1 MRNFLKKYSSSSL
14 KCVSKYHLG
23 NLTILKAET
32 FRYSQIMKRGI
43 IVFQRNA
50 ELGKVKTR
58 LAASIGDHEALE
70 IYKVLINFTH
80 QQIQEIDVI
89 KLVYFSDFLEV
100 DFKRIDKEDQLFLQS
115 EGNLGNK
122 MSKAFQTQFENG
134 FDRLLIIGTD
144 CPELT
149 PEIIE
154 KAFDE
159 LEQSE
164 VVIGPAKDGG
174 YYLLGMKRFNP
185 GLFKNIKWS
194 SAEVLNSTENFL
206 RSKEIKYSLLPL
218 LSDVDY
224 LEDWELIKDKIGPT
238 KKEN

>member
-1 MRNFLKKYSSSSL
+1 
-14 KCVSKYHLG
+14 
-23 NLTILKAET
+23 
-32 FRYSQIMKRGI
+32 
-43 IVFQRNA
+43 
-50 ELGKVKTR
+50 
-58 LAASIGDHEALE
+58 
-70 IYKVLINFTH
+70 
-80 QQIQEIDVI
+80 
-89 KLVYFSDFLEV
+89 
-100 DFKRIDKEDQLFLQS
+100 
-115 EGNLGNK
+115 
-122 MSKAFQTQFENG
+122 
-134 FDRLLIIGTD
+134 LIIGTD